1 MLVLAIILAVVLLV
15 VIPGWLLILGLGR
28 AADLK
33 APRPGDTAPV
43 RGPSQGREI
52 VRPAHTL
59 RNRDIMRRRLAK
71 ANYN

>member
-1 MLVLAIILAVVLLV
+1 MLVVAIIVAVALLV

-52 VRPAHTL
+52 VRQTHTL

>member
-1 MLVLAIILAVVLLV
+1 MLVLAVIVAVVVLV
-15 VIPGWLLILGLGR
+15 VIPGWLLLFGLGR

-43 RGPSQGREI
+43 RGPSQGREM
-52 VRPAHTL
+52 VCHAHTL
-59 RNRDIMRRRLAK
+59 RSRDTMRRRLAK